1 MPMQTKA
8 NEAGIFNP
16 SEVALLGRVFEHL
29 RLDNQSPEARD
40 AIASRIIANYMA
52 GIKDEAELV
61 SLSRQ
66 PLGR

>member
-1 MPMQTKA
+1 MPIRRKA
-8 NEAGIFNP
+8 TEAGIFDAA
-16 SEVALLGRVFEHL
+16 ELALLGRVFEYL
-29 RLDNQSPEARD
+29 RNDNQSPEARD

-61 SLSRQ
+61 SLSKQ

>member
-1 MPMQTKA
+1 MPIRKKA
-8 NEAGIFNP
+8 TEAGIFDP

-29 RLDNQSPEARD
+29 RLDNQSSEARD

-61 SLSRQ
+61 SLSKQ